1 MKKWGKKL
9 LDLLLCTVMI
19 AGLLPGTVSL
29 ARAEGEKTITGLG
42 TGAIGNPTS
51 GAGGWSYVYY
61 GRYGSEPV
69 KYRVLSRD
77 TTDYGGASGTHTML
91 LDCDMV
97 LDKMV
102 FDASSNVWANSS
114 IRRWLNGNDFLNNT
128 NVFTETERNAI
139 ITSKAESHELTT
151 GDGDKDVSYW
161 TKSVFQNYVAL
172 EDRIFLLDA
181 EEASTNS
188 FGYVTDDN
196 LCPTRVKK
204 NSSGAEAYWWL
215 RSPISEGDDF
225 AGSVGGGGGVHVFK
239 VVHSIVGVSPAFN
252 VNLSSVIFS
261 SLVSGTAGEAGA
273 EYKLTLLDNSRE
285 FSATVG
291 VINASAGETIS
302 IPYTNATTGTNE
314 YISVL
319 LLDGDNTIVYY
330 ANVAANSASGTAK
343 FTLPGVSDLAIGTYT
358 LKVFNEQQNGGKLT
372 DYSSDMTSGTLNVA
386 DRITHTVTFK
396 VKNGEWNEGGSAD
409 KTVTLSRNEN
419 EDLLL
424 TLKDGDIPA
433 AGNKPATGYQAG
445 DWDVTPNTDTVITND
460 KTYTYTYAEVPTY
473 TLTVTAPAFDA
484 VTYGYA
490 QPAAKGITITST
502 GNRDAT
508 ISSVALSGTDAGSF
522 TLNRTTGATVTAG
535 STDNTTYTIRSNAG
549 LDARAASYTATI
561 TVTYNGGA
569 TTTDNVSFTVGKAT
583 QAAPAAPA
591 AESVTGTSVT
601 LKETDGYE
609 YSMDGITWQA
619 GNVFENLTADTEYT
633 FYQRI
638 AGDANHETSPA
649 SVGTKIKAGS
659 IFYTATEVTG
669 DNQTAGE
676 NTDLTAH
683 IVRNE
688 DDQNKTFVSY
698 TGSEMDGQLIPGK
711 YITKAPG
718 SLLLTISKAYME
730 TLAAGDHT
738 LKVYFQDGSVEIP
751 VKIKAAAPTEEPTAE
766 PTAAPTP
773 RPVPKT
779 LDNSS
784 PALWIGLIL
793 TGIAGLAVLTVMKA
807 SRKRK

>member
-1 MKKWGKKL
+1 MDADVGRRRNMKKWGKKL
-9 LDLLLCTVMI
+9 LGLLLCTIMI
-19 AGLLPGTVSL
+19 AGLLPGTLSL
-29 ARAEGEKTITGLG
+29 ARADGKTITGLG
-42 TGAIGNPTS
+42 TGAITNPAGS
-51 GAGGWSYVYY
+51 GSWSYVYFGKY
-61 GRYGSEPV
+61 NGNPV
-69 KYRVLSRD
+69 KYRVLSKN
-77 TTDYGGASGTHTML
+77 TNGFGGTTML
-91 LDCDMV
+91 LDCNSI
-97 LDKMV
+97 LLTKKR
-102 FDASSNVWANSS
+102 FDDDSNVWANSE
-114 IRRWLNGNDFLNNT
+114 IRGWLNGDEFLGNTSCFTSAENEAIAVSSKDAPNDDDGSGWSSLGFAKLS
-128 NVFTETERNAI
+128 E
-139 ITSKAESHELTT
+139 
-151 GDGDKDVSYW
+151 GDK
-161 TKSVFQNYVAL
+161 K
-172 EDRIFLLDA
+172 DRIFLLDA
-181 EEASTNS
+181 REATCSTY
-188 FGYVTDDN
+188 GYTDWGSELNYEWADDS
-196 LCPTRVKK
+196 REK
-204 NSSGAEAYWWL
+204 SGADAWWWL
-215 RSPISEGDDF
+215 RSPDSSSGTF
-225 AGSVGGGGGVHVFK
+225 AGFVSTIGNLDYYYVDTE
-239 VVHSIVGVSPAFN
+239 SVGVSPALN
-252 VNLSSVIFS
+252 INLSSVIFS
-261 SLVSGTAGEAGA
+261 SLISGTAGEAGA

-330 ANVAANSASGTAK
+330 ASVAANSASGTAK

-372 DYSSDMTSGTLNVA
+372 DYSSEMRSGTLNVA
-386 DRITHTVTFK
+386 DRITYTVTFK

-409 KTVTLSRNEN
+409 KTVTLSRYEN

-424 TLKDGDIPA
+424 RLKDGDIPA

-445 DWDVTPNTDTVITND
+445 DWDVTPNTDTVITSD

-569 TTTDNVSFTVGKAT
+569 TTTDNVSFTVGKAA
-583 QAAPAAPA
+583 QAAP
-591 AESVTGTSVT
+591 
-601 LKETDGYE
+601 
-609 YSMDGITWQA
+609 
-619 GNVFENLTADTEYT
+619 
-633 FYQRI
+633 
-638 AGDANHETSPA
+638 
-649 SVGTKIKAGS
+649 
-659 IFYTATEVTG
+659 
-669 DNQTAGE
+669 
-676 NTDLTAH
+676 
-683 IVRNE
+683 
-688 DDQNKTFVSY
+688 
-698 TGSEMDGQLIPGK
+698 
-711 YITKAPG
+711 
-718 SLLLTISKAYME
+718 
-730 TLAAGDHT
+730 
-738 LKVYFQDGSVEIP
+738 
-751 VKIKAAAPTEEPTAE
+751 
-766 PTAAPTP
+766 AAPTP

-793 TGIAGLAVLTVMKA
+793 VGIAGLAVLTVMKA
-807 SRKRK
+807 SRNRK